1 MSASP
6 PQGGRAKVEASTAD
20 RDAFAWQFDAACR
33 GTNADFFFPGSDEDD
48 AAAKTICERCSV
60 RLACLSF
67 AIERGERYGV
77 WGGLSEKERSR
88 LTAEER
94 EQVLAAARA
103 A

>member
-1 MSASP
+1 MRASAQQEGESE
-6 PQGGRAKVEASTAD
+6 VEPTTAD

-33 GTNADFFFPGSDEDD
+33 GTNADFFFPASDEDD
-48 AAAKTICERCSV
+48 SAAKAICGACSV

>member
-1 MSASP
+1 VREGDPTM
-6 PQGGRAKVEASTAD
+6 EATTAE
-20 RDAFAWQFDAACR
+20 RDPFTWQFEAACR

-48 AAAKTICERCSV
+48 SAAKSICDRCSV

-67 AIERGERYGV
+67 ALERGERYGV